1 MTTVNKIKV
10 QNDKNIEELIT
21 ALYCRLSVEDIKD
34 EDGKKKKK
42 DKEDESNSISNQKQ
56 ILLDYCKKHG
66 YTNTMFFVDDGISGT
81 SFDRNDFNRM
91 QRMVEEGKIC
101 RIIVK
106 DLSRFGREQV
116 EAGRLT
122 QIVYPSLG
130 VTFISIQENI
140 NSSTGEGMEML
151 PFYNIFNEWYAAQTS
166 KKIRAVWQS
175 KADNGKRVSP
185 VVPYGY
191 KKDETDKEKW
201 LIDEPAAE
209 IVKKIY
215 SLCLAGR
222 GPLQIAKQ
230 LEREKVLVPTAYFES
245 VGRKTRNATPL
256 DPYAWHPSAVVGI
269 LENRQY
275 TGCAVNFKTT
285 TVSYKVHTRIINPVE
300 DYQIIPNMQEPI
312 INEDI
317 WLRVQELRKSRR
329 RNTATGRTSLFSG
342 LVYCPD
348 CGSKLHFCASKSLRR
363 DQEFFRC
370 ANYKDGRGS
379 CKIHFI
385 RDAVLEKV
393 VLEAVRN
400 LADFVKCHEPVF
412 LYMLARKNDA
422 MRQQERK
429 RLERVIERGTR
440 RISEIDKLIEAAFER
455 NVLGKLEDDR
465 YERMVKNYA
474 QEQRELIAEVQESK
488 VVLQKAEQQVVDL
501 RLLLRTLRELT
512 EVKELTPTLVNSLIE
527 RIEVHNN
534 DKSSGHCYVKVDI
547 YFTAAGMIDIPTE
560 EEILAMMEEIREN
573 PQEFRY
579 VA

>member
-42 DKEDESNSISNQKQ
+42 EKEDESNSISNQKQ

-201 LIDEPAAE
+201 LIDETAAE

-256 DPYAWHPSAVVGI
+256 DPYAWHPSVVVGI

-385 RDAVLEKV
+385 RDVALEKV
-393 VLEAVRN
+393 VLDAIRN

-488 VVLQKAEQQVVDL
+488 VILQKAEQQVVDL

-560 EEILAMMEEIREN
+560 EEILAMMVEIREN

>member
-1 MTTVNKIKV
+1 MTTVNKNKV

-175 KADNGKRVSP
+175 KADNGKRISP

-215 SLCLAGR
+215 SLYSFSR
-222 GPLQIAKQ
+222 H
-230 LEREKVLVPTAYFES
+230 ES
-245 VGRKTRNATPL
+245 C
-256 DPYAWHPSAVVGI
+256 H
-269 LENRQY
+269 
-275 TGCAVNFKTT
+275 
-285 TVSYKVHTRIINPVE
+285 
-300 DYQIIPNMQEPI
+300 
-312 INEDI
+312 
-317 WLRVQELRKSRR
+317 
-329 RNTATGRTSLFSG
+329 
-342 LVYCPD
+342 
-348 CGSKLHFCASKSLRR
+348 
-363 DQEFFRC
+363 RC
-370 ANYKDGRGS
+370 IR
-379 CKIHFI
+379 FI
-385 RDAVLEKV
+385 
-393 VLEAVRN
+393 
-400 LADFVKCHEPVF
+400 
-412 LYMLARKNDA
+412 
-422 MRQQERK
+422 
-429 RLERVIERGTR
+429 
-440 RISEIDKLIEAAFER
+440 KLIE
-455 NVLGKLEDDR
+455 
-465 YERMVKNYA
+465 
-474 QEQRELIAEVQESK
+474 Q
-488 VVLQKAEQQVVDL
+488 L
-501 RLLLRTLRELT
+501 RRQ
-512 EVKELTPTLVNSLIE
+512 
-527 RIEVHNN
+527 
-534 DKSSGHCYVKVDI
+534 CYS
-547 YFTAAGMIDIPTE
+547 
-560 EEILAMMEEIREN
+560 
-573 PQEFRY
+573 
-579 VA
+579 

>member
-42 DKEDESNSISNQKQ
+42 EKEDESNSISNQKQ

-215 SLCLAGR
+215 RLCLAGR

-312 INEDI
+312 ISEDI
-317 WLRVQELRKSRR
+317 WLRVQELRKNRR
-329 RNTATGRTSLFSG
+329 RNTATGRASLFSG

-370 ANYKDGRGS
+370 ANYKNGRGS

-385 RDAVLEKV
+385 RDVVLEKV

-400 LADFVKCHEPVF
+400 LADFLKCHEPVF

>member
-256 DPYAWHPSAVVGI
+256 DLYAWHPSAVVGI

-385 RDAVLEKV
+385 RDVVLEKV

-412 LYMLARKNDA
+412 LYMLARKNDT

-527 RIEVHNN
+527 RIEIHNN
-534 DKSSGHCYVKVDI
+534 DKSGGHCYVKVDI

>member
-1 MTTVNKIKV
+1 MTTVNKNKV
-10 QNDKNIEELIT
+10 QNDNNIEELIT

-42 DKEDESNSISNQKQ
+42 EKEDESNSISNQKQ

-312 INEDI
+312 ISEDI

-385 RDAVLEKV
+385 RDVVLEKV

-412 LYMLARKNDA
+412 LYVLARKNDA